1 MHYADRQRSAHDGRF
16 TIGAPTIRSGIVSSS
31 QLIQVIPLHIRRI
44 ARRGIGRLVRA
55 GWRLGSDLAAIGP
68 DSKAAARFGAFGQ
81 GSIVAFPHGAIYGE
95 RYIQIGTDV
104 LISPYV
110 TLTVGMVVG
119 QTMETDPVIRIGD
132 GCVIGKGTSVVG
144 HFAIDI
150 GDQVYT
156 GMNVYI
162 TDQNHTYQDLD
173 RPIGVQ
179 DPKDE
184 SVKIGSGTWIGSGAV
199 ILPGSTVGRNV
210 VVAAN
215 AVVRGEIPDHCVV
228 AGVPA
233 RVVRRHD
240 PIHGWEQRG

>member
-1 MHYADRQRSAHDGRF
+1 MSPSR
-16 TIGAPTIRSGIVSSS
+16 P
-31 QLIQVIPLHIRRI
+31 IQVIPLRVRKI

-68 DSKAAARFGAFGQ
+68 GSKAASRFGAFGQ
-81 GSIVAFPHGAIYGE
+81 GSIVAFPQGAIYGE
-95 RYIQIGTDV
+95 RYIQIGTDA

-119 QTMETDPVIRIGD
+119 QVMATDPVIRIGD
-132 GCVIGKGTSVVG
+132 GCVIGKGTAVVG
-144 HFAIDI
+144 HFDIDI

-199 ILPGSTVGRNV
+199 ILPGSTIGRNV

-233 RVVRRHD
+233 RVIRRHD
-240 PIHGWEQRG
+240 PVRGWERGE